1 MKPATALLAAVLTA
15 QPVATLARESL
26 PGGTPVAVELVD
38 TLSSKS
44 AKVGDRFP
52 VRAAEDVRIGNAII
66 IPAGTPGVG
75 EVTRVVRKRSF
86 GRPGQI
92 ETRVLYLTVSDQIV
106 VLSGRAA
113 NNGRSGIVPTIAVA
127 SVGGLLS
134 GFVTG
139 RSAELAAGTRLAAYV
154 HEAAPAAALIPSS

>member
-1 MKPATALLAAVLTA
+1 MKPATALLAAALAMQPAASLA
-15 QPVATLARESL
+15 QGAL
-26 PGGTPVAVELVD
+26 PGGTPVPVVLVD

-44 AKVGDRFP
+44 ARAGDRFP
-52 VRAAEDVRIGNAII
+52 VRAAEDVRIGDSVI

-92 ETRVLYLTVSDQIV
+92 ETRVLYLTVSDKIV
-106 VLSGRAA
+106 VLSGRADEK
-113 NNGRSGIVPTIAVA
+113 GRSGIVPTIAVA
-127 SVGGLLS
+127 TVAGLLS

-139 RSAELAAGTRLAAYV
+139 RSAEIAAGTRLAAYV
-154 HEAAPAAALIPSS
+154 DVAAPSAALMPKS